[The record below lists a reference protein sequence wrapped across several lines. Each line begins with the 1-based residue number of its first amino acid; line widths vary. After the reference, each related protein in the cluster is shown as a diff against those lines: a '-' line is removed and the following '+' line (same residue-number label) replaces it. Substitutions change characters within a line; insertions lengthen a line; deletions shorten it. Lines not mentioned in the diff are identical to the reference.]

1 LSGPDVISAALA
13 RHGVDPERLIL
24 EVTESRLM
32 TDPDRAAGV
41 LRRLAEIGVELSID
55 DFGTGYSSLAYLRRL
70 SVDELKIDRTFVSD
84 MCRSDS
90 SAVIVRS
97 IVQLAHNLGLQ
108 VVAEGVE
115 DEQTIQALGD
125 LGCDMAQGY
134 FVSRP
139 LAAERVV
146 PWLAAFSGERTGT
159 RAAG

>member
-1 LSGPDVISAALA
+1 MSAL
-13 RHGVDPERLIL
+13 GVK
-24 EVTESRLM
+24 V
-32 TDPDRAAGV
+32 A
-41 LRRLAEIGVELSID
+41 ID

-115 DEQTIQALGD
+115 DEQTIQALRD